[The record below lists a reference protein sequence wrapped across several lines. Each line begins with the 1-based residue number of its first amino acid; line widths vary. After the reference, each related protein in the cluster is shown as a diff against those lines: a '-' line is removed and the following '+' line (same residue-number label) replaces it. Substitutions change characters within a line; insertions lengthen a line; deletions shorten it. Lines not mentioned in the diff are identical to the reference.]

1 MVNIESIFVVKGEF
15 NNSQTFQVSQSQKK
29 EMSIDITTRI
39 TKNAARQHSFSLFLI
54 QEHHPGSVLC
64 RSSHKVDQD

>member
-1 MVNIESIFVVKGEF
+1 MVNIESIFVVKGEY

-29 EMSIDITTRI
+29 EMSIGITTRM

-64 RSSHKVDQD
+64 RSLHKVDQD

>member
-29 EMSIDITTRI
+29 EMSIDITTRM
-39 TKNAARQHSFSLFLI
+39 TKNTARQHSFSLFLI

>member
-1 MVNIESIFVVKGEF
+1 MVNIESIFVVKGEY

-29 EMSIDITTRI
+29 EMSIGITTRM